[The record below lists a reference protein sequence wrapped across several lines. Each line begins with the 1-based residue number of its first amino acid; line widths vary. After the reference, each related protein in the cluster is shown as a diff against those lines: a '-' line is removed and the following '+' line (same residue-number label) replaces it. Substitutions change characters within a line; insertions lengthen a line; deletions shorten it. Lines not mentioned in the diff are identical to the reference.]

1 MLYFVPTPI
10 GNLKDMTFRAIEV
23 LKSVDL
29 IACEDTR
36 TSRALLNHYEIKN
49 RLVSH
54 HKFNEKNSADEL
66 IRLLKEGQNIAL
78 ISDAGT
84 PGISDPGELLKRR
97 CIEEKLEYT
106 VLPGANAVI
115 PAFVMANTDT
125 HSFMYAGF
133 IERDQKKK
141 FLKKYE
147 RIPCPV
153 IFYEAANRLM
163 DSLKAMLEVFG
174 KRDVSVIREIS
185 KLHEEKFH
193 SDLEGAISHYEQ
205 YEPKGEIVI
214 VLSQA
219 REGEVEIS
227 FEDVLKIARERL
239 QLGERI
245 KDISKDLSKEYHVD
259 RQMLYKELSKEN

>member
-1 MLYFVPTPI
+1 MLYIVPTPI

-54 HKFNEKNSADEL
+54 HKFNEKNSSDEL
-66 IRLLKEGQNIAL
+66 IRLLKEGQNIAI

-84 PGISDPGELLKRR
+84 PGISDPGEILIRR

-115 PAFVMANTDT
+115 PAVVMAKTDT

-141 FLKKYE
+141 FLKKFVD
-147 RIPCPV
+147 IPCPV
-153 IFYEAANRLM
+153 IFYEAANRLVN
-163 DSLKAMLEVFG
+163 SLKSMLEVFG
-174 KRDVSVIREIS
+174 NRDVSVIREIS

-193 SDLEGAISHYEQ
+193 SDLESAISHYEEN
-205 YEPKGEIVI
+205 EPKGEIVI
-214 VLSQA
+214 VVSQA
-219 REGEVEIS
+219 KENKQEVS
-227 FEDVLKIARERL
+227 FDKILEIARERL

-245 KDISKDLSKEYHVD
+245 KDISKDLSKEYHID
-259 RQMLYKELSKEN
+259 RQMLYKELSK